1 MTLATPADVIVVP
14 GKVEILIALP
24 GTNTYETLFKLGES
38 ENGIQV
44 RKIPVVGDVIGD
56 RYGGQQGRPIE
67 RQFFGLGAEFQLAM
81 SRWDKVQVAKLETF
95 GGLLTTPGLVPLATI
110 GALLHRDRGI
120 RFLLY
125 SLRDPT
131 LSLNFPC
138 CTWTSPQEQGRGT
151 KYSVCSMQI
160 SAERAPEGFW
170 HPGSVG
176 YVYNSDTTGIP
187 DPYVPS

>member
-14 GKVEILIALP
+14 GKVEVLIALP
-24 GTNTYETLFKLGES
+24 SAYSTLFKLGES

-44 RKIPVVGDVIGD
+44 RKTPVLGDVIGD

-67 RQFFGLGAEFQLAM
+67 RQFFGLTAEFQLAM
-81 SRWDKVQVAKLETF
+81 SRWDKVQVAKLEAV
-95 GGLLTTPGLVPLATI
+95 GGLLTTVGTVPLATI
-110 GALLHRDRGI
+110 GALVHAAYGV

-125 SLRDPT
+125 SIAQPT

-138 CTWTSPQEQGRGT
+138 CIWTSPMERGHGT
-151 KYSVCSMQI
+151 KYSTCSMQI
-160 SAERAPEGFW
+160 TAERAPEGYW
-170 HPGSVG
+170 NSASAGI
-176 YVYNSDTTGIP
+176 VYDADTTGVP

>member
-1 MTLATPADVIVVP
+1 MGLASPADVIVVP
-14 GKVEILIALP
+14 GKVEILTAFP
-24 GTNTYETLFKLGES
+24 GSGTYSSLFKLGES

-44 RKIPVVGDVIGD
+44 RKTPMLGDVIGD

-67 RQFFGLGAEFQLAM
+67 RQFFGLGAEFQLSM

-95 GGLLTTPGLVPLATI
+95 GGLLSTAGTVPLATI
-110 GALLHRDRGI
+110 GALIHASRGI

-125 SLRDPT
+125 CIRDPS

-138 CTWTSPQEQGRGT
+138 CLWSAPQEQGRGT
-151 KYSVCSMQI
+151 KYSTCSMQI
-160 SAERAPEGFW
+160 SAERAPEGYW
-170 HPGSVG
+170 ESGAVG
-176 YVYNSDTTGIP
+176 VVYNSDTTGIP